1 MDTAEWRGG
10 ICGEVAPICAGI
22 SWQCIITDNTF
33 VWAGPGMGGKPSTG
47 RAGRGDSVIM
57 SYLIFCCNPRNPL
70 LGSAWT
76 FLQLNTWS
84 EISAWQC
91 RVCAGQ
97 AAWQCHE
104 PMILVENGPLSQ
116 PGPAHL
122 DLSLRL
128 GAGARNG
135 LGKIMSL
142 KVRVVLVTVMFRLE
156 SCSPRSCSWSLAGG
170 SWPAQVR
177 SNNCLWMDWSQH
189 CGTQVAWHGW
199 HAHCTG
205 AGQWVSGHPFIIL
218 HPSVSEEL
226 ETAVRT
232 VSLKTAQC

>member
-1 MDTAEWRGG
+1 
-10 ICGEVAPICAGI
+10 
-22 SWQCIITDNTF
+22 
-33 VWAGPGMGGKPSTG
+33 MGGKPSTG

-91 RVCAGQ
+91 RVWAGR
-97 AAWQCHE
+97 AAWHCHE
-104 PMILVENGPLSQ
+104 PMILVENGPLSH

-156 SCSPRSCSWSLAGG
+156 SCRPRSCSWSLAGG

-199 HAHCTG
+199 HAP
-205 AGQWVSGHPFIIL
+205 AQWALVTGHPFIIL
-218 HPSVSEEL
+218 LPSVSEEL
-226 ETAVRT
+226 RDC
-232 VSLKTAQC
+232 SQDS